1 MEYEKVKE
9 RYNDPVPADLK
20 TYTKPNGRFVANSDN
35 QLTFLPQDLPP
46 QVTYD
51 KEMIMLL
58 AAAERSVGELK
69 GKGGELENPHILL
82 RSYLKREA
90 VLSSRIEGTLA
101 SLDDLNRYEV
111 VGSIGRRNADSL
123 RLLEVINYVSA
134 LELALER
141 VSEGGRDIDLG
152 IIQETH
158 KILMTGVRGQEKSP
172 GEFRDRQNWIISGR
186 RVIFAPPP
194 PEGIPALLRS
204 LEGFILERHDD
215 IPALVQCAMI
225 HYQFEA
231 IHPFRDGNG
240 RIGRLLLPLILHR
253 KGLLPEPLLYLSAF
267 FERHSDEY
275 YGGLLDVSR
284 KSRWGRWIKF
294 FLRAFAVQAEET
306 IGGIQRLVELQRQY
320 SRILHERNASGNAV
334 LLMGRLFENPYV
346 IVPDAKKFLDT
357 SYQTANSAVTALVK
371 AGILDRTDIVSRSR
385 VFLAKGIG
393 EALSTEQDRDEA
405 TPW

>member
-1 MEYEKVKE
+1 M
-9 RYNDPVPADLK
+9 
-20 TYTKPNGRFVANSDN
+20 
-35 QLTFLPQDLPP
+35 
-46 QVTYD
+46 
-51 KEMIMLL
+51 
-58 AAAERSVGELK
+58 
-69 GKGGELENPHILL
+69 
-82 RSYLKREA
+82 
-90 VLSSRIEGTLA
+90 
-101 SLDDLNRYEV
+101 

-123 RLLEVINYVSA
+123 RLPEVINYVSA

-194 PEGIPALLRS
+194 PEEIPALLRS

-267 FERHSDEY
+267 FERRSDEY

-320 SRILHERNASGNAV
+320 SRVLHERNASGNAV

-385 VFLAKGIG
+385 VFLAKGIE